1 MMSREMR
8 KAKGGIALVNVNK
21 LKAKL
26 VEVGMNVE
34 ELSEKIGMDRATFYR
49 RLSSNGDTFS
59 IKEADSIINELGLTK
74 EEVNAIFFSQFV
86 A

>member
-1 MMSREMR
+1 M
-8 KAKGGIALVNVNK
+8 VNVNK

-49 RLSSNGDTFS
+49 RLSSNGETFS